1 MNLRNLRK
9 ASTACAFGTF
19 LRTWSLP
26 PRAGTLTCMD
36 STNFGLV
43 CGTTKGFW
51 ATIPIESN
59 VPARLSPL
67 SEGQELLHIHAQ
79 GVFVAGSFFDTV
91 LEKYVVRIA
100 DQTRQYAPHT
110 TYHPT
115 HVLGGGF
122 VRVNMDLCYFSLS
135 IDGLYVVSS
144 ARRGTIVR
152 IGMLQDII
160 GNTPVSVSVTEDG
173 MAFVATLDG
182 GLYLVNIEAGT
193 LNSWTKAAF
202 IPRAVDSIRLRGVR
216 AEYTLAWTS
225 VFGDVVT
232 GHATRRILGQRAGN
246 ITTTQHANVGRLETL
261 VKIKVGERST
271 VTTQSDMGTSYLL
284 QNGETSRAQC
294 LAVPSPCLHDILWHS
309 DEKDQIALIRMD
321 DMRDVIYD

>member
-1 MNLRNLRK
+1 
-9 ASTACAFGTF
+9 
-19 LRTWSLP
+19 
-26 PRAGTLTCMD
+26 MD

-67 SEGQELLHIHAQ
+67 SDGQELLHIHAQ
-79 GVFVAGSFFDTV
+79 GVFVAGSFFDAV

-115 HVLGGGF
+115 HILGGGF

-135 IDGLYVVSS
+135 IDGLYVISS

-160 GNTPVSVSVTEDG
+160 GNTPTCVSVTEDG

-182 GLYLVNIEAGT
+182 GLYLINIEAGT
-193 LNSWTKAAF
+193 LNSWTQIAF

-225 VFGDVVT
+225 VVGDVVT
-232 GHATRRILGQRAGN
+232 GHATRHILGQEAGN
-246 ITTTQHANVGRLETL
+246 ITTTRHANVGHRETL

-271 VTTQSDMGTSYLL
+271 VTAQSDTGTSFLL
-284 QNGETSRAQC
+284 REGKTSRAQC

-309 DEKDQIALIRMD
+309 DHIAIIRMD